1 MTAHLDRT
9 AEAAAPGR
17 QRHEHVQELRRGSR
31 AQPHTPAPRKGTR
44 ATNRRRAVSDS
55 ADQ

>member
-31 AQPHTPAPRKGTR
+31 AQPQTPAPRKGTR